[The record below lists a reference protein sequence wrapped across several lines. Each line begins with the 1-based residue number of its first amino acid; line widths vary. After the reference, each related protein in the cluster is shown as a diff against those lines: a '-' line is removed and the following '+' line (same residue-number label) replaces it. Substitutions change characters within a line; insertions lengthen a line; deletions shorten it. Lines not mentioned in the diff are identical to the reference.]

1 MIASDV
7 NVENTAV
14 YILGDLRD
22 ASGLAHERIRQLHS
36 FLSALNAMT
45 EAPYQSWS
53 TDAIQDL
60 ARTGQEIAEL
70 HCEAAFGEMEQAR
83 AKHLASGGQP

>member
-1 MIASDV
+1 V
-7 NVENTAV
+7 TYVFGE
-14 YILGDLRD
+14 LRD
-22 ASGLAHERIRQLHS
+22 TAGLAHERIRQLHS

-45 EAPYQSWS
+45 ETPHQSWPAN
-53 TDAIQDL
+53 AIQDL